1 MSKIINLRAENIQK
15 IKVVDITPTS
25 NMVVVGG
32 RNEQGKTSTLDS
44 IQMAIGGKKQFSEM
58 PVRHGE
64 REGRIVLETEELV
77 VIRTI
82 NALTGS
88 DSLEVKN
95 KEGVPQSSPQT
106 LLNKLV
112 SKLTFDPAAFAN
124 MPSKEQVAIL
134 KGLVP
139 YDFTGHEKQYKLLYD
154 ERTYVN
160 RQVDELEALNK
171 NNPYN
176 PSIAIEEESTESL
189 TQALNQVAAMAGAKG
204 EAIAKVAEAKEK
216 LAQTDQEIAA
226 LRTKIG
232 ELEAKRGLIEA
243 WLVTNEPKLEQF
255 PQADTTDIQAQLD
268 QIAVRNAAVRNNI
281 KAFTQLTNLNTL
293 KEKQRKLNIDLDT
306 LNNNKLEAIKSAKLP
321 VEGLTFNEE
330 GVFFNEIPFAQLSGA
345 QRLKVSAAM
354 GISLNP
360 DLKVLL
366 VRDGSLLDNDN
377 MAILAQMAVDYDV
390 QIWVERVGE
399 GQEVSVVIE
408 DGLVKEDRTR

>member
-15 IKVVDITPTS
+15 IKVVDITPAD

-32 RNEQGKTSTLDS
+32 RNEAGKTSTLDS
-44 IQMAIGGKKQFSEM
+44 IQYAIGGKKQFSEM
-58 PVRHGE
+58 PVRQGE
-64 REGRIVLETEELV
+64 TEGRIVLETDELV

-82 NALTGS
+82 NGLTGN
-88 DSLEVKN
+88 DTLEVKN
-95 KEGVPQSSPQT
+95 KQGVPQSSPQT

-124 MPSKEQVAIL
+124 MEGREQVVVL

-139 YDFTGHEKQYKLLYD
+139 YDFVGHEKQYKLLYD

-176 PSIAIEEESTESL
+176 PAIGAVEASTDSI
-189 TQALNQVAAMAGAKG
+189 TQALNQVAAFATAK
-204 EAIAKVAEAKEK
+204 AEATSKVNEAKAK
-216 LAQTDQEIAA
+216 LEQVKQEIAA
-226 LRTKIG
+226 LTDKQG
-232 ELEAKRGLIEA
+232 KIEA
-243 WLVTNEPKLEQF
+243 WLVANEPKLAQF
-255 PQADTTDIQAQLD
+255 PDRDTTQLQAQLAS
-268 QIAVRNAAVRNNI
+268 IEAENAVIRKNQQAKI
-281 KAFTQLTNLNTL
+281 GLDKLNEQ
-293 KEKQRKLNIDLDT
+293 KEKQRKLNIDLDG
-306 LNNNKLEAIKSAKLP
+306 LNEKKLAAIKSAKLP
-321 VEGLTFNEE
+321 VEGLTFSEE
-330 GVFFNEIPFAQLSGA
+330 GVFFDGIPFAQLSGA

-360 DLKVLL
+360 NLKVLL
-366 VRDGSLLDNDN
+366 IRDGSLLDNDN
-377 MAILAQMAVDYDV
+377 MAVLAQMAKDYDV

-408 DGLVKEDRTR
+408 DGLVKEDRTIAAKT